1 MICLLQLPNSH
12 GQNHDRDTYNL
23 QQEQDVDFSELRV
36 VLWHDSP
43 GMADDVF
50 LGEVRIPLRGPQQRQ
65 FAASSK
71 W

>member
-1 MICLLQLPNSH
+1 M
-12 GQNHDRDTYNL
+12 YNL

-36 VLWHDSP
+36 ALWHDSP

-50 LGEVRIPLRGPQQRQ
+50 LGEVRIPLRGPQQQQ